1 MTPVLLNFI
10 NHCAAEGADPERVL
24 DLIEQ
29 DEQVSDAYYREL
41 ERLSYNGLSTMA
53 GSVFTI
59 PLMTPSECDA
69 LIDNIA
75 EYDFAPNLEEGAEYR
90 IEEAVLEK
98 VDPGTYE
105 SLKEFLLPVLNAY
118 CLMINS
124 TPITKV
130 ISFQIAKYRPEGT
143 PGTGWHHDKESDFT
157 AVISLNPGAFVGGG
171 TGIRM
176 APHATY
182 DLPPLDKGWG
192 LVFNGRCVQHRG
204 LPVTKGERLLLVCW
218 CSTKEK

>member
-1 MTPVLLNFI
+1 MTPILLEFVNK
-10 NHCAAEGADPERVL
+10 CAAEGADPERVL

-69 LIDNIA
+69 LVDNIA

-98 VDPGTYE
+98 VDPGAYE